1 MAKPHGSVRIG
12 PISLF
17 TLIIILCL
25 SVLAVLSVTTAQA
38 EYSITQR
45 QADTTT
51 ETYQLESAGQA
62 LVSRVDGVLA
72 GVRQAGSTLNSSS
85 PDLLSAIFADYGIE
99 PKVTSISSSSAPEG
113 GDMILLGGAAPVSA
127 EGEADG
133 GEGQATT
140 PEPREGAADGAEAP
154 AEVTIEEGAEA
165 ITDDGMAS
173 VVDVEETQ
181 VSTVSMEAEGYPNMS
196 CGGTYENRLISAV
209 FTMPSGRT
217 LQVGLR
223 LRDDAT
229 YSIVQWKVTTQWID
243 DGTGENLWLG

>member
-25 SVLAVLSVTTAQA
+25 SVLAVLSVTTARA

-51 ETYQLESAGQA
+51 ETYQLESAGQSF
-62 LVSRVDGVLA
+62 VSRVDGILSEVRRA
-72 GVRQAGSTLNSSS
+72 GGSVGAASS
-85 PDLLSAIFADYGIE
+85 DIFSAVFSVYGIVPE
-99 PKVTSISSSSAPEG
+99 VTTVASTDTSTA
-113 GDMILLGGAAPVSA
+113 GDMILLGGSSPVSS
-127 EGEADG
+127 EGSPD
-133 GEGQATT
+133 EGQATT
-140 PEPREGAADGAEAP
+140 PESNANGTDAP
-154 AEVTIEEGAEA
+154 EEVTIEEGAEA
-165 ITDDGMAS
+165 IGNDGMTS

-181 VSTVSMEAEGYPNMS
+181 VSTVSLASEGYPDMS
-196 CGGTYENRLISAV
+196 CGGTYDNRLISAV
-209 FTMPSGRT
+209 FSMPSGRT

-223 LRDDAT
+223 IREDAT